1 MTQTALPLERTPAA
15 TRAIRGPVLTF
26 VGDPFQ
32 RGLGETMRYEPDAIV
47 AIEQGRIT
55 QVGAATKV
63 RRLLPP
69 GTEVERYGND
79 SLIMAGFIDC
89 HVHFP
94 QIPIIGA
101 GGAQLLD
108 WLEKYTF
115 IAEQRFETEA
125 SRLAVLRRADLL
137 VFIDQKRAD
146 HREADPAAVA

>member
-1 MTQTALPLERTPAA
+1 MTRTALPLERKPAA

-115 IAEQRFETEA
+115 VAEQRFEQPKH
-125 SRLAVLRRADLL
+125 SRDVARVFLRESLRNGVTTARTVSPLAL
-137 VFIDQKRAD
+137 
-146 HREADPAAVA
+146 